1 MREGASADAANPR
14 REIAASVEDQESQ
27 AALLPLV
34 SEEKILLV
42 SQPLLP

>member
-1 MREGASADAANPR
+1 MPAILRAESRFPEGG
-14 REIAASVEDQESQ
+14 EASVF
-27 AALLPLV
+27 LV